1 MPIVYAMVAE
11 TRVTIY
17 EVKGRH
23 LMNLPSQLINDSAF
37 PFEVREELQARIE
50 DGRLIIERAKAKKTS
65 KNPSA

>member
-1 MPIVYAMVAE
+1 MVAE
-11 TRVTIY
+11 VRVTIY

-37 PFEVREELQARIE
+37 PFEVREELKARIE
-50 DGRLIIERAKAKKTS
+50 DGRLIIERAKAKKTT